1 MRPLVSI
8 LFPCFNAEKYL
19 HVALESILAQ
29 DYNNLQ
35 IICVNDGST
44 DATAE
49 ILSEFQLADTRVEVV
64 TIEKNKGLINC
75 LNTAISYAKGEF
87 FARMDADDFCPPYRI
102 SEQVDFLER
111 HPEFELVS
119 GGYHYFAETGKA
131 LEYVPPVATLP
142 QALQFISLFSTP
154 LTHAAVLGRKQ
165 ILEKGYHYDKDFPH
179 SEDYELF
186 SRLALQNVAMANLD
200 RTLYWVRLNPT
211 SVSVVHNATQ
221 IQSHLRI
228 TERNINTCFN
238 DHIVISDNVLKLISN
253 RIDKPVS
260 YNELYDSLRLI
271 DHYYNRRKYDVDYPT
286 EVKREIERYLRLH
299 KVNILIQSNKVAF
312 KHKGF
317 KNIYFF
323 ISTCS
328 LIRPSYFLVLC
339 KKIIVY
345 LKYRLV

>member
-8 LFPCFNAEKYL
+8 LFPCYNAEKYL

-44 DATAE
+44 DNTAA
-49 ILSEFQLADTRVEVV
+49 IITDFQLADTRVEVV
-64 TIEKNKGLINC
+64 TIEKNRGLINC
-75 LNTAISYAKGEF
+75 LNTAIGYVKGDF
-87 FARMDADDFCPPYRI
+87 FARMDADDFCPTYRI

-111 HPEFELVS
+111 HPEFEMVS
-119 GGYHYFAETGKA
+119 GGYHYFVETGKA
-131 LEYVPPVATLP
+131 LEYVPPVASLP
-142 QALQFISLFSTP
+142 HALQFISLFSTP
-154 LTHAAVLGRKQ
+154 LTHAAVLGRKG
-165 ILEKGYHYDKDFPH
+165 ILEKGYYYDQEFPH

-186 SRLALQNVAMANLD
+186 SRLALQNVPMANLD
-200 RTLYWVRLNPT
+200 RTLYWVRLNPA
-211 SVSVVHNATQ
+211 SVSVVHNAIQ

-238 DHIVISDNVLKLISN
+238 DNISISDNVLKLISN

-260 YNELYDSLRLI
+260 YIELHDALRLI
-271 DHYYNRRKYDVDYPT
+271 DHYYNRRKHDLNYSQD
-286 EVKREIERYLRLH
+286 EIREIEHYLRLH

-312 KHKGF
+312 KSRGF
-317 KNIYFF
+317 KNLSFF
-323 ISTCS
+323 FSACA
-328 LIRPSYFLVLC
+328 LIRPSYSFVLI